1 MARAMLPSQFSDLE
15 PFARKWCLA
24 TEQERYA
31 VRLSSTMEEMQ
42 GFYDACFPRAAEA
55 LAFCGQF
62 PLDDMPEDGVHLLQ
76 LMYSLINVSY
86 PVEVWH
92 QPSVPDSGPAYLT
105 RLAEP
110 VP

>member
-1 MARAMLPSQFSDLE
+1 MLPSRFSDLE
-15 PFARKWCLA
+15 PFARRWCLA
-24 TEQERYA
+24 TERERYA
-31 VRLSSTMEEMQ
+31 ERLSSTMDEMQ
-42 GFYDACFPRAAEA
+42 AFYDAAFPRAEEA
-55 LAFCGQF
+55 MAYCSQF

-76 LMYSLINVSY
+76 LIHSLITVSY

-110 VP
+110 LP